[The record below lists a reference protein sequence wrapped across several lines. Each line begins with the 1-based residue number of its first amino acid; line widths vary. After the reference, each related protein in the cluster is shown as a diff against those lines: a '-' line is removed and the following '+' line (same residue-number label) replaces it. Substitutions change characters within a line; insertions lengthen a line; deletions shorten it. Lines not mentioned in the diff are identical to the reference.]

1 MVSTSK
7 PKSEL
12 IKLKSLNKRKLTSK
26 DKEQQQEG
34 TTTRRRR
41 WEHDASVIKKKT
53 KKLNPKHHI
62 RDPKIPTDLW
72 FELTFVNQHT
82 RAYFVSA
89 RERNKYKIVSYGKI
103 EKYNEDNEKKRKQKQ
118 KLTRIT
124 TLISK

>member
-41 WEHDASVIKKKT
+41 WEHDASVIKEKKN
-53 KKLNPKHHI
+53 KKLKESKTSYT
-62 RDPKIPTDLW
+62 RSKDP
-72 FELTFVNQHT
+72 
-82 RAYFVSA
+82 
-89 RERNKYKIVSYGKI
+89 YGSVI
-103 EKYNEDNEKKRKQKQ
+103 WIDFC
-118 KLTRIT
+118 
-124 TLISK
+124 

>member
-12 IKLKSLNKRKLTSK
+12 IKLKSLNKTKLTFK

-41 WEHDASVIKKKT
+41 WEHDASVIKENKKN
-53 KKLNPKHHI
+53 LKHHI
-62 RDPKIPTDLW
+62 RDPKILTDLW

-82 RAYFVSA
+82 HTH
-89 RERNKYKIVSYGKI
+89 
-103 EKYNEDNEKKRKQKQ
+103 
-118 KLTRIT
+118 TRIFC
-124 TLISK
+124 

>member
-41 WEHDASVIKKKT
+41 WEHDASVIKEK
-53 KKLNPKHHI
+53 
-62 RDPKIPTDLW
+62 
-72 FELTFVNQHT
+72 
-82 RAYFVSA
+82 
-89 RERNKYKIVSYGKI
+89 RNK
-103 EKYNEDNEKKRKQKQ
+103 N
-118 KLTRIT
+118 
-124 TLISK
+124 

>member
-41 WEHDASVIKKKT
+41 WEHDASVIKKNKT

-82 RAYFVSA
+82 HAYFVSA
-89 RERNKYKIVSYGKI
+89 RERNKYKFVSYGKI
-103 EKYNEDNEKKRKQKQ
+103 EKYNEDNEKKKKWIPELQ
-118 KLTRIT
+118 L
-124 TLISK
+124 